1 MKIILCT
8 MVCTLFAASVYAQVS
23 LGIHYSTFNLPAPQY
38 KIKGFGF
45 GSDIASGNG
54 SYTIMASYFSRSGNM
69 DSTGSLDNNG
79 ITTYIRYQENHKFI
93 HLSASFNVFFIG
105 SPDPEDKFSLFLG
118 GGLGAVYKM
127 QTVHYKDLNETV
139 KENNMIAPGFD
150 FSMGLDCKAGPVKIF
165 IKGKATIFTS
175 HVLPISDDTAIPLLA
190 NTQIGLMYTLGQK

>member
-1 MKIILCT
+1 
-8 MVCTLFAASVYAQVS
+8 
-23 LGIHYSTFNLPAPQY
+23 
-38 KIKGFGF
+38 
-45 GSDIASGNG
+45 
-54 SYTIMASYFSRSGNM
+54 
-69 DSTGSLDNNG
+69 
-79 ITTYIRYQENHKFI
+79 
-93 HLSASFNVFFIG
+93 
-105 SPDPEDKFSLFLG
+105 
-118 GGLGAVYKM
+118 M